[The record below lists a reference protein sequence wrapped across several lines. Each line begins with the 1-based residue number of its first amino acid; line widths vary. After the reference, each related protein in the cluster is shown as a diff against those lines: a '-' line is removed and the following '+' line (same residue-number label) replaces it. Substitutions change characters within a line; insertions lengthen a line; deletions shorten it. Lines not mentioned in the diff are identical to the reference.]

1 MKSVLKSAWLGE
13 LLKIA
18 TVRGQWISLALA
30 TVATPLTS
38 LLVAASGGLSA
49 TDTVTSGAAT
59 GSVIGL
65 LAFGSWGA
73 AVTAGE
79 YSRQTMVVSLA
90 TVPSRRVFYGA
101 KLAAVTAAAA
111 AGAFVSA
118 TVAFVVV
125 WAVTPHGAHR
135 LGDPATLLSLLLAVV
150 AVTAIG
156 VAAGILTRS
165 PAASIAAVFAA
176 VLLPEA
182 AGGLLGGLQ
191 PWVVGASPGTVITQ
205 IVGSSQL
212 ATSQTY
218 PAGAGAAAATLLTVA
233 AVIAGSGAYALLR
246 RDG

>member
-1 MKSVLKSAWLGE
+1 MTDAWRGE

-18 TVRGQWISLALA
+18 SVRGQWVSLALA
-30 TVATPLTS
+30 AVAIPLTS
-38 LLVAASGGLSA
+38 LLVAASGGLSSS
-49 TDTVTSGAAT
+49 DTVTSGAAT

-73 AVTAGE
+73 AVAAGE

-90 TVPSRRVFYGA
+90 TVPRRTLFYGA
-101 KLAAVTAAAA
+101 KLAAAAATAAV
-111 AGAFVSA
+111 GAVVS
-118 TVAFVVV
+118 TVVAFAVV

-135 LGDPATLLSLLLAVV
+135 LGDPATLVSVVVAVV

-176 VLLPEA
+176 VLLPQA

-191 PWVVGASPGTVITQ
+191 PWIVGASPGVVITQ
-205 IVGSSQL
+205 VVGNSQL
-212 ATSQTY
+212 ATDQTY
-218 PAGAGAAAATLLTVA
+218 PAGTAAAVATLLAVTV
-233 AVIAGSGAYALLR
+233 VVAGSGGYALLR